1 MRGGGNGLLSAV
13 RYDMR
18 VSSLV
23 RWMKANQRRF
33 VLRVDA
39 ILRHKRVKSTIGGLE
54 MPRSFDQFGVTIDE
68 VEIFHIGVQ
77 RSH

>member
-1 MRGGGNGLLSAV
+1 
-13 RYDMR
+13 
-18 VSSLV
+18 
-23 RWMKANQRRF
+23 MKANQRRF